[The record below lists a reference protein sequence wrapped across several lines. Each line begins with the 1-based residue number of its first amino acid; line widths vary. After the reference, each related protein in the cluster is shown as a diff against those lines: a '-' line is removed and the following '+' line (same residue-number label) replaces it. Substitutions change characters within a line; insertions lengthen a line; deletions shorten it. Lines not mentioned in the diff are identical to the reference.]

1 MTYTIARIEPAYFL
15 IGWQQEVSEKSER
28 HMKEINSPGQTDK
41 EDGSKWVPAEWWRK
55 QRHLTNRM
63 RMFVK
68 FMLKITLGWSW
79 GVKQQNRCDIRLTH
93 NTSHLFKFIYTVM
106 RKKFHGRV
114 PSATSACMKGW
125 RRALPI
131 FIALRTVRPN
141 TTVSSARKTL
151 HDPAKSDH
159 PNTYPL
165 DENCRH
171 PRHLR

>member
-79 GVKQQNRCDIRLTH
+79 GIKQQNKYDIWLTH
-93 NTSHLFKFIYTVM
+93 NTSRLFELNYSVIRDMFQA
-106 RKKFHGRV
+106 HV
-114 PSATSACMKGW
+114 PSVTSACIKGW
-125 RRALPI
+125 RRALPTC
-131 FIALRTVRPN
+131 IALKTVRPN
-141 TTVSSARKTL
+141 TIVSSARKTV
-151 HDPAKSDH
+151 HVPAKSEHANTH
-159 PNTYPL
+159 PL
-165 DENCRH
+165 GEIGQVLGH
-171 PRHLR
+171 PR